1 MNPEVLALD
10 RRNIRGTD
18 SNSLLR
24 LYDLANKIASQSSL
38 QLDRAKADKTLGLIS
53 KELQKRNVPHSRPQE
68 NGYHPPTQP
77 ESRLS

>member
-38 QLDRAKADKTLGLIS
+38 QLDRAKADKALSLIS
-53 KELQKRNVPHSRPQE
+53 KELQKRNVPHAQPMKLATTLQP
-68 NGYHPPTQP
+68 NP
-77 ESRLS
+77 ESRPS